1 MAYTQKELDD
11 KFDEVIK
18 RLSEGEKLSSVL
30 LGKNSVM
37 STTLFYKILE
47 EDANKAQLYARVKND
62 QIEKKFESIEQDYL
76 EEPQRDPESGRI
88 DPAWVQLQRLKI
100 DSKKWELS
108 KLLPKKYGD
117 KIDIDAKIGGEIILN
132 VPKDVEGLGE
142 AHD

>member
-18 RLSEGEKLSSVL
+18 RLSEGEKLSNVL
-30 LGKNSVM
+30 LGENSVM

-47 EDANKAQLYARVKND
+47 KDANKAQLYARVKND

-142 AHD
+142 V

>member
-11 KFDEVIK
+11 KFDKICQ
-18 RLSEGEKLSSVL
+18 RIMEGESLR
-30 LGKNSVM
+30 
-37 STTLFYKILE
+37 KILYSKKPIMSNTTFFKLLKEDPAKNEQYARAKEVCAERKFDSIE
-47 EDANKAQLYARVKND
+47 EDYM
-62 QIEKKFESIEQDYL
+62 S
-76 EEPQRDPESGRI
+76 EPQRDPESGRI

-100 DSKKWELS
+100 DAKKWELS

-142 AHD
+142 V